1 MTPDNQ
7 RALQTSNLAIIRA
20 AAAELPRIGVAEAGA
35 MLLVIA
41 RVAPDNYDRAALRWL
56 VKLCQERSAVELDDI
71 VALPP
76 PWPCFGSSRKPRG
89 PCWRRSAA
97 APADGR
103 SARGR
108 LARESRS
115 A

>member
-71 VALPP
+71 VRAATALALLREQPQ
-76 PWPCFGSSRKPRG
+76 
-89 PCWRRSAA
+89 AA
-97 APADGR
+97 RPVLAEVCGR
-103 SARGR
+103 AG
-108 LARESRS
+108 
-115 A
+115 